1 MFFTAVCIILILH
14 FIVALPTVMRDELAV
29 TERRGGDFTRMRR

>member
-14 FIVALPTVMRDELAV
+14 FIVALPTAMRDELAMIGTTSFAAYV
-29 TERRGGDFTRMRR
+29 